1 MKQWDRRLLDKRI
14 FWTLP
19 TFLSEIETITSYHM
33 TTEDLSN
40 KKKQIYYYFLL
51 KNYLWLNLHTV

>member
-1 MKQWDRRLLDKRI
+1 MKQWDRKLLDKRI

-40 KKKQIYYYFLL
+40 KKK
-51 KNYLWLNLHTV
+51 